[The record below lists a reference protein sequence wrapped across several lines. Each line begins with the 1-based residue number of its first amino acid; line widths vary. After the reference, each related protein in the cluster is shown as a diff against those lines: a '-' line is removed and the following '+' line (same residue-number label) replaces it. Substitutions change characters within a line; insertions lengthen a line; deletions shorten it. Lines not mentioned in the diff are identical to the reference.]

1 MFEQS
6 FKNID
11 NELRKDGGSST
22 EMDYIE
28 QTSWILFLKYLED
41 LENNIT
47 EKTAITPHPNGSTV
61 DSISPPR
68 MLSIAGDSVRK
79 LNI

>member
-28 QTSWILFLKYLED
+28 QTSWILF
-41 LENNIT
+41 
-47 EKTAITPHPNGSTV
+47 
-61 DSISPPR
+61 
-68 MLSIAGDSVRK
+68 
-79 LNI
+79 